1 MIQVENNFLN
11 NDTFFSIQKTISG
24 NDFTWTLLENSP
36 IYLVH
41 PLILEQGKYVSNFT
55 KDVLSDCLKIL
66 KPDVVLESNVRLF
79 TKDAKQKEYM
89 HPSSF
94 LKEKKYKTFILSFNS
109 TDGYLEITGLK
120 KINSQENQAMMFD
133 YIGNFVQTNPTDRPV
148 RIIIEIFYQKS

>member
-66 KPDVVLESNVRLF
+66 KPE
-79 TKDAKQKEYM
+79 
-89 HPSSF
+89 
-94 LKEKKYKTFILSFNS
+94 
-109 TDGYLEITGLK
+109 
-120 KINSQENQAMMFD
+120 
-133 YIGNFVQTNPTDRPV
+133 
-148 RIIIEIFYQKS
+148 